1 MINDV
6 IKERRKRLVFEL
18 DFKKTYDRVN
28 WDFLDIVLQQK
39 GFWGEVAKLDK
50 GLFS

>member
-28 WDFLDIVLQQK
+28 WDFLESYSRKV
-39 GFWGEVAKLDK
+39 FGER
-50 GLFS
+50 